1 MTTQHQQQPPQ
12 AATVVTREERARQI
26 NQTLD
31 TLLENV
37 ANLTPLLIA
46 REERYGYGDKRV
58 ADGWKRICDWLEEV
72 DRLEGERRRQA
83 RAATR
88 PLAS

>member
-1 MTTQHQQQPPQ
+1 MTTQQQQQPPQ
-12 AATVVTREERARQI
+12 AATVVTPEERVRQI
-26 NQTLD
+26 NRALD

-46 REERYGYGDKRV
+46 REERYGYGDRV
-58 ADGWKRICDWLEEV
+58 ADGWKHICDWLEEV
-72 DRLEGERRRQA
+72 DKLEGERRRQA